1 MVDYN
6 GKHRYDLRRRIFL
19 FHAIVKEELKSMK
32 QLLWLLPM
40 FLLLCGCSVFAVNA
54 PHTEPVQPAVVEMS
68 PPVVILPP
76 ISEETV
82 PSAIA
87 EDTTEDTTPVTSE

>member
-1 MVDYN
+1 
-6 GKHRYDLRRRIFL
+6 
-19 FHAIVKEELKSMK
+19 MK